1 MFWEDGS
8 AVCIAVQ
15 LEDSKQ
21 ASRLPKKA
29 GGVVL
34 LAKTHDFFV
43 PVPVTV
49 PAVYSGFSHGCPCV
63 LLWRSVSCCYHNRML
78 VLASCCVL
86 YRGASHR

>member
-8 AVCIAVQ
+8 AGCIAVQ

-21 ASRLPKKA
+21 APRLPKKA

-49 PAVYSGFSHGCPCV
+49 PAVYSGFYSRLPLCLAV
-63 LLWRSVSCCYHNRML
+63 AVSILLL
-78 VLASCCVL
+78 P
-86 YRGASHR
+86 